1 MKEVYMAK
9 PLVKLLNVTSL
20 FLSSVALI
28 SVFSAVNLY
37 YSHDYSHGIRIIF
50 YEEIL
55 LSLSCLVLAVLL
67 SAISVLL
74 VSKGTREQPSAP
86 MSLPETTAEAA
97 PVKTNVLSAGT
108 SLEEELKQY
117 EEYLAKLVELKLS
130 GKISDNAYQALKE
143 DYKVKIEE
151 LIKKKLQTNI
161 G

>member
-9 PLVKLLNVTSL
+9 PLIRLLNVISI
-20 FLSSVALI
+20 FLSFVALI
-28 SVFSAVNLY
+28 SVMQFLTIY
-37 YSHDYSHGIRIIF
+37 YPPPHDIGSF
-50 YEEIL
+50 LWIL
-55 LSLSCLVLAVLL
+55 CLPLAVLL
-67 SAISVLL
+67 ITISVFL
-74 VSKGTREQPSAP
+74 VSEGTREQPGAP
-86 MSLPETTAEAA
+86 ISLPETAAEAT
-97 PVKTNVLSAGT
+97 PVKTKVLPAGT

-130 GKISDNAYQALKE
+130 GQISDNAYQALKE

>member
-9 PLVKLLNVTSL
+9 PLIRLLNVISI
-20 FLSSVALI
+20 FLSFVALI
-28 SVFSAVNLY
+28 SVMQFLTIY
-37 YSHDYSHGIRIIF
+37 PPLHDIGSF
-50 YEEIL
+50 LWIL
-55 LSLSCLVLAVLL
+55 CLPLAVLL
-67 SAISVLL
+67 ITISVFL
-74 VSKGTREQPSAP
+74 VSEGAREQQNAST
-86 MSLPETTAEAA
+86 SLRETPAEVA
-97 PVKTNVLSAGT
+97 PVKTNVPPTGT

-130 GKISDNAYQALKE
+130 GQISDNAYQALKE